1 MIDRGVK
8 LLDIAL
14 LLMLLTDD
22 LMTVIY
28 KK

>member
-14 LLMLLTDD
+14 LLMLLTDG